1 MTEPPPLDA
10 GNRWAAVT
18 ADDRGGILYIVA
30 FLTFTYSSLTIL
42 TRGFIKW
49 HVLGLDDAAAIVAQ
63 FASIVQFA
71 LLLTSLSAGLAKN
84 FVLLS
89 PEEYL
94 AMASSQL
101 GNQVALYISLGISKM
116 ATNFLV
122 QRLFTRDMRK
132 EWVVCNIVTAVIAIW
147 TIAAAMLVSTGCTPT
162 SIAPQQPA
170 QMCRAIDIRYK
181 LVVVTDALIDLV
193 LVLIPGY
200 LTWRL
205 HMSVKL
211 KLQVIAVFALRLPL
225 IVLAACSLKAWLG
238 SLSAVNPGVDR
249 TPAIVFQQVELCV
262 SLLAAT
268 LPCLKSFI
276 RSFDTGSG
284 VKANIGSSNENGS
297 SGRNGGSGQN
307 HGQSYRMSPVKST
320 KTDSTNR
327 SSFKGDNGDMR
338 VSSRPFSTGW
348 STAKVTRAASLRD
361 ALETLALHDADRS
374 SQASSKELFIHRE
387 THWEVF
393 NEEARASDMQ
403 ARLSGFRFQAPVLD
417 MSYSTTNT
425 ALASP
430 QKSTPAS
437 SPPITNMDEDIRLE
451 GVSEA
456 MHQEEERM
464 RTQREKADAKR
475 EAQLEKERQD
485 DLKSGKEM
493 LDKKFQQLEFLMNK
507 SKLYATVM
515 LAQMQRQEDDEKAQ
529 DEKTQ
534 GQASK
539 REKNA
544 DKAAAES
551 QRRATRGSAAN
562 GTAAPHSTEDKSAP
576 KKKGRGRPTREESNI
591 SSYFKKEDVEKK
603 TDSNNVADALKEA
616 VDEDNVKTG
625 DMGMQN
631 LRSARQPKLV
641 VGGTMRSYQLEGLE
655 WMLSLYENGI
665 NGILADEMGL
675 GKTIQTISMLAHLWE
690 NQSYGPFLIAAPLS
704 TTSNWVAE
712 FEKWTPSIPVML
724 YHGDKKER
732 ERLRR
737 TRLRNP
743 GTDQFPI
750 MVTSYEICMND
761 RKYLTSFGWQFIIID
776 EGHRIKNLDCRLIR
790 ELQQFQSANR
800 LLITGTPLQNN
811 LTELWSLLHFLL
823 PTVFDKLSTF
833 ESWFDFSGLKDK
845 DSYAQLLSEE
855 RQQYLVKSLHAVL
868 KPFLLRRVKTDVES
882 LMPKKRE
889 YVLYAPLTAM
899 QRELYQ
905 AILDGT
911 SRSYL
916 EERAVERLS
925 IGLSSRA
932 ATPLSVRSHTSGK
945 RKALGGISTPNKS
958 AKTSRAGTPAS
969 VASTKSR
976 GKPKR
981 NYEEVSDSEYFASL
995 DKDQPSSSEEQD
1007 EEELDSEAEDEKIR
1021 AATFEIAKRQ
1031 LMQKKLGN
1039 PIMQLRLCCNS
1050 PYNFFNPFLK
1060 VDTDGAETF
1069 ATESEPDET
1078 LISTSGKMLLLDSL
1092 LPPLINGGHKVLIF
1106 SQFTT
1111 TLDLLGQYLH
1121 LRSWPH
1127 ARIDGSVAQA
1137 DRQAQILAFNKTDNK
1152 TATNVFLLSTRAG
1165 GQGIN
1170 LAAADT
1176 VILFDSDWN
1185 PQQDV
1190 QAMDRAHRIG
1200 QTRNVIVYRFAT
1212 RNTVEQKLLENAEA
1226 KRRLEKLVIRKG
1238 GVRNHGGAKARRP
1251 DKEQQQEME
1260 DLQKLLR
1267 RSDGEK
1273 FDIEGPATQAAGK
1286 LLGHKELAILLDRS
1300 DDAYERAERG
1310 LDVGGGEASMFHAV
1324 GKREQGALMD
1334 GLSARQ
1340 K

>member
-1 MTEPPPLDA
+1 M
-10 GNRWAAVT
+10 
-18 ADDRGGILYIVA
+18 
-30 FLTFTYSSLTIL
+30 
-42 TRGFIKW
+42 
-49 HVLGLDDAAAIVAQ
+49 
-63 FASIVQFA
+63 
-71 LLLTSLSAGLAKN
+71 
-84 FVLLS
+84 
-89 PEEYL
+89 
-94 AMASSQL
+94 
-101 GNQVALYISLGISKM
+101 
-116 ATNFLV
+116 
-122 QRLFTRDMRK
+122 
-132 EWVVCNIVTAVIAIW
+132 
-147 TIAAAMLVSTGCTPT
+147 
-162 SIAPQQPA
+162 
-170 QMCRAIDIRYK
+170 
-181 LVVVTDALIDLV
+181 
-193 LVLIPGY
+193 
-200 LTWRL
+200 
-205 HMSVKL
+205 
-211 KLQVIAVFALRLPL
+211 
-225 IVLAACSLKAWLG
+225 
-238 SLSAVNPGVDR
+238 
-249 TPAIVFQQVELCV
+249 
-262 SLLAAT
+262 
-268 LPCLKSFI
+268 
-276 RSFDTGSG
+276 
-284 VKANIGSSNENGS
+284 
-297 SGRNGGSGQN
+297 
-307 HGQSYRMSPVKST
+307 
-320 KTDSTNR
+320 
-327 SSFKGDNGDMR
+327 
-338 VSSRPFSTGW
+338 
-348 STAKVTRAASLRD
+348 
-361 ALETLALHDADRS
+361 
-374 SQASSKELFIHRE
+374 
-387 THWEVF
+387 
-393 NEEARASDMQ
+393 
-403 ARLSGFRFQAPVLD
+403 
-417 MSYSTTNT
+417 
-425 ALASP
+425 
-430 QKSTPAS
+430 STPAS
-437 SPPITNMDEDIRLE
+437 SPPLSDMAQDDKAE
-451 GVSEA
+451 GVSDA
-456 MHQEEERM
+456 MQAEEKRM
-464 RTQREKADAKR
+464 RAQREKNDAKR
-475 EAQLEKERQD
+475 DAQLDKERQED
-485 DLKSGKEM
+485 IKSGKDI

-515 LAQMQRQEDDEKAQ
+515 LAQMQRQEDEEKAQ

-551 QRRATRGSAAN
+551 QRRATRTSAAN
-562 GTAAPHSTEDKSAP
+562 GTITSQLKTNESAQ
-576 KKKGRGRPTREESNI
+576 KKKGRGRPKKQDAKI
-591 SSYFKKEDVEKK
+591 SSYFNKEDLEK
-603 TDSNNVADALKEA
+603 TDKQSVADAIKDA
-616 VDEDNVKTG
+616 ADEDDSVKTG
-625 DMGMQN
+625 DIGMQN

-675 GKTIQTISMLAHLWE
+675 GKTIQTIAMLAHLWE
-690 NQSYGPFLIAAPLS
+690 NKSYGPFLIAAPLS

-712 FEKWTPSIPVML
+712 FEKWTPSMPVML

-732 ERLRR
+732 ERLRK

-845 DSYAQLLSEE
+845 DSYEQLLSEE

-916 EERAVERLS
+916 EDKAVERLS
-925 IGLSSRA
+925 IGLNSGA
-932 ATPLSVRSHTSGK
+932 ATPLSIRSNNGSRK
-945 RKALGGISTPNKS
+945 RKALSGANTPNKS

-969 VASTKSR
+969 VTSNRSR
-976 GKPKR
+976 GRPKR
-981 NYEEVSDSEYFASL
+981 NYEELSDSEYFNNL
-995 DKDQPSSSEEQD
+995 DKEETPSDEA
-1007 EEELDSEAEDEKIR
+1007 EEELDSEAEEEKIR

-1060 VDTDGAETF
+1060 AETDGAETF
-1069 ATESEPDET
+1069 ASETEPDET
-1078 LISTSGKMLLLDSL
+1078 LVSTSGKMLLLDTL
-1092 LPPLINGGHKVLIF
+1092 LPELIRRGHKVLIF

-1111 TLDLLGQYLH
+1111 SLDLLGQYLS
-1121 LRSWPH
+1121 LRSWQYS
-1127 ARIDGSVAQA
+1127 RIDGSVAQT
-1137 DRQAQILAFNKTDNK
+1137 DRQAQILSFNKTDSKN
-1152 TATNVFLLSTRAG
+1152 ATNIFILSTRAG

-1185 PQQDV
+1185 PQQDL

-1212 RNTVEQKLLENAEA
+1212 RNTVEQKLLESAEA

-1238 GVRNHGGAKARRP
+1238 GVRNDRGATRGGE
-1251 DKEQQQEME
+1251 KEQEVE
-1260 DLQKLLR
+1260 ELQKLLR
-1267 RSDGEK
+1267 RSDGER
-1273 FDIEGPATQAAGK
+1273 FDVEGDGVGK
-1286 LLGHKELAILLDRS
+1286 LFSDDELEILLDRS
-1300 DDAYERAERG
+1300 DEAYERAEKG
-1310 LDVGGGEASMFHAV
+1310 LDVGGEGS
-1324 GKREQGALMD
+1324 ALME
-1334 GLSARQ
+1334 GLRA
-1340 K
+1340 